1 MKCYKC
7 KASIPEEATF
17 CPFCKAPQGF
27 SADLIHRAGA
37 NDQTAITELY
47 NRTYS
52 NVYYTIKSMV
62 KDEDTA
68 LDILQDSY
76 LKAFRSLD
84 QLQDPSKFRAWIKRI
99 AHNRTV
105 DVLRQTKTVTFSD
118 LEYDDPDMP
127 IEFEDARP
135 DHLPDVVIVKQ
146 ETARLMREIL
156 DSLPADQR
164 AVVSM
169 FYYEQMSVKE
179 IAEELGVSE
188 NTVKSRLNYGRKKI
202 ETQVKALEK
211 KGTKLYSLAP
221 LPFLLLLFKSQEA
234 YAAEIPA
241 ASVLH
246 SISAGMA
253 AEATTAGSV
262 SAAGKVAAKAAA
274 KTAKHALRTKIIAG
288 VTAVAIVG
296 GGGTALYRHYAD
308 SRPPIVQEAQ
318 MFPQD
323 FLMDMEALA
332 EKRMATLLADHDY
345 LGMHINGCTYDITT
359 EHIRLENIRLTKDS
373 VYLRTG
379 GQDSLVVVYEGDV
392 HLSDDYW
399 DDFAVSDSLPNDYPN
414 AVIAF
419 VLNRFPRGWFL
430 QEDGSIVYDD
440 NDFWFYG
447 LYESRQDFDEVIR
460 EQLSYVDHEYHEVTL
475 P

>member
-7 KASIPEEATF
+7 KALIPDDSEY
-17 CPFCKAPQGF
+17 CPRCRTPQGF
-27 SADLIHRAGA
+27 NADLIQRARQ
-37 NDQTAITELY
+37 NDQEAITELY

-76 LKAFRSLD
+76 IRAFRSLD

-105 DVLRQTKTVTFSD
+105 DVLRQNKTVTFSD
-118 LEYDDPDMP
+118 LESADSDVP
-127 IEFEDARP
+127 IEFEDTRP
-135 DHLPDVVIVKQ
+135 DHLPDVVIDKQ
-146 ETARLMREIL
+146 ETARLMGEIL
-156 DSLPADQR
+156 DALPADQR

-188 NTVKSRLNYGRKKI
+188 NTVKSRLNYGRKKV

-246 SISAGMA
+246 SISAGLAVETATASTA
-253 AEATTAGSV
+253 A
-262 SAAGKVAAKAAA
+262 SAAGKATAQIAA
-274 KTAKHALRTKIIAG
+274 KTATHALRTKIIAG
-288 VTAVAIVG
+288 VAAVAIVG
-296 GGGTALYRHYAD
+296 GGTAIVYDHITSPEPA
-308 SRPPIVQEAQ
+308 IVQEAQ
-318 MFPQD
+318 ILPQD
-323 FLMDMEALA
+323 FLADMERLA
-332 EKRMATLLADHDY
+332 EQRLTTLLSDNDY
-345 LGMHINGCTYDITT
+345 LELYVDGQEYDVTT
-359 EHIRLENIRLTKDS
+359 EHIRLENTRLTKDAI
-373 VYLRTG
+373 YWYTG
-379 GQDSLVVVYEGDV
+379 GSDALFIVYEGDIHILDEWSGFV
-392 HLSDDYW
+392 VNGIPADYQ
-399 DDFAVSDSLPNDYPN
+399 DAAIVFALNSAPNK
-414 AVIAF
+414 
-419 VLNRFPRGWFL
+419 FL
-430 QEDGSIVYDD
+430 RNDGSIVYDED
-440 NDFWFYG
+440 DFKIYG
-447 LYESRQDFDEVIR
+447 LYESRQDFDAAISE
-460 EQLSYVDHEYHEVTL
+460 EQHYDIKI

>member
-1 MKCYKC
+1 
-7 KASIPEEATF
+7 
-17 CPFCKAPQGF
+17 
-27 SADLIHRAGA
+27 
-37 NDQTAITELY
+37 
-47 NRTYS
+47 
-52 NVYYTIKSMV
+52 
-62 KDEDTA
+62 
-68 LDILQDSY
+68 
-76 LKAFRSLD
+76 
-84 QLQDPSKFRAWIKRI
+84 
-99 AHNRTV
+99 
-105 DVLRQTKTVTFSD
+105 
-118 LEYDDPDMP
+118 
-127 IEFEDARP
+127 
-135 DHLPDVVIVKQ
+135 
-146 ETARLMREIL
+146 MREIL

-253 AEATTAGSV
+253 AEAATAGSV

-288 VTAVAIVG
+288 VTAAAIVG
-296 GGGTALYRHYAD
+296 GGGTALYHHYAD

-318 MFPQD
+318 VLPQD
-323 FLMDMEALA
+323 LLMDMEALA
-332 EKRMATLLADHDY
+332 EEKIATLLEDEDILKLHV
-345 LGMHINGCTYDITT
+345 GGHRYDVAT
-359 EHIRLENIRLTKDS
+359 EHIRLENAHLTKDA
-373 VYLRTG
+373 VYWVTG
-379 GQDSLVVVYEGDV
+379 GTEGLLIVYEGDV
-392 HLSDDYW
+392 HISEDW
-399 DDFAVSDSLPNDYPN
+399 SG
-414 AVIAF
+414 F
-419 VLNRFPRGWFL
+419 VLNRIPSDYQNAAIVFELHRIPGKFPRK
-430 QEDGSIVYDD
+430 DGSIIYGEDD
-440 NDFWFYG
+440 FRFNG
-447 LYESRQDFDEVIR
+447 LYESRQEFDSAVR
-460 EQLSYVDHEYHEVTL
+460 EGLRYVDHECFDIIL